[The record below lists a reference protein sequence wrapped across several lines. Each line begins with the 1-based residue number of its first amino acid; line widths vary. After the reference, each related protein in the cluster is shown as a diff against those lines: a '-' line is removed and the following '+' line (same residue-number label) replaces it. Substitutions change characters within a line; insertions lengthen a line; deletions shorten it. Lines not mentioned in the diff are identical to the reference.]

1 MFEHGKTKQK
11 YYSVREK
18 INYYQNI
25 LNGKIVNVSN
35 SVKRKAPLRLKSL
48 RKINQNVYDEP
59 TLIVTNDK
67 HFGNKISKPRLSVV
81 IDKDSK
87 GRLLIVNTEHT
98 KTKSIILDKN
108 PTFQIGNKKK
118 WIDLSEVYETKYIKG
133 IKNLTKFDKD
143 KISKLLVK
151 K

>member
-25 LNGKIVNVSN
+25 INGKIVNVPN
-35 SVKRKAPLRLKSL
+35 LVKRKAPLRLKSL

-67 HFGNKISKPRLSVV
+67 HFGNK
-81 IDKDSK
+81 
-87 GRLLIVNTEHT
+87 
-98 KTKSIILDKN
+98 KN
-108 PTFQIGNKKK
+108 GLTFQ
-118 WIDLSEVYETKYIKG
+118 
-133 IKNLTKFDKD
+133 KFM
-143 KISKLLVK
+143 KLNILKVLRI
-151 K
+151 